1 MTYQYT
7 GTIDKI
13 MPTSQVTDKFRKRIV
28 WVSNPPTSDKYPTP
42 EHIQFEATQDNCEK
56 LDLFKSGEK
65 VTVTFALRGR
75 KYVSKTTGQDGVI
88 TSLALIGI
96 QSVHSQLATPRDY
109 TESFNGTP
117 F

>member
-56 LDLFKSGEK
+56 LDLFKAGEK

-96 QSVHSQLATPRDY
+96 QSVHSQLQQPPV
-109 TESFNGTP
+109 TEKFDNMP

>member
-13 MPTSQVTDKFRKRIV
+13 FPTAQVTDTFRKRVV
-28 WVSNPPTSDKYPTP
+28 WLRNESNNEKYPP
-42 EHIQFEATQDNCEK
+42 LEHVEFEATQDNVNK
-56 LDLFKSGEK
+56 LDLFKVGE
-65 VTVTFALRGR
+65 VVVVTFVVRGR
-75 KYVSKTTGQDGVI
+75 KYTSKTTGNEGVY

-96 QSVHSQLATPRDY
+96 QSVHSQQTTHRDY